1 MSEDFPDVP
10 SVDMVERKG
19 GGAAAIVIGVLM
31 LAAIIVGAIHLY
43 NQSSAHAVPSDAVS
57 TDSGAK
63 PLRDSAARG
72 SDGATR

>member
-10 SVDMVERKG
+10 SVDVVERKG
-19 GGAAAIVIGVLM
+19 GGAAAVVIGVLM

-43 NQSSAHAVPSDAVS
+43 NQGSARTVRTEAVS
-57 TDSGAK
+57 AGPGAK
-63 PLRDSAARG
+63 PVED